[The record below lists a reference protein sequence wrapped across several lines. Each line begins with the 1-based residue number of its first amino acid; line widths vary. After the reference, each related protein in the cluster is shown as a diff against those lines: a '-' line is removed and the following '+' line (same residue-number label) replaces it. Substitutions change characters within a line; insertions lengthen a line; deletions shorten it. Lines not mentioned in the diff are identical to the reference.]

1 MTFRIL
7 DASYLFDWATWD
19 SRLAGL
25 PISQRDLH
33 FEPAYVAAYA
43 AEMETHAFCAFYT
56 SYELFTIQPFI
67 VLKNR
72 YIGHAYGYGGV
83 ICNGRLTLHIAE
95 FAAHF
100 RRWMDQNSFGERTR
114 SHPFCGTTYGR
125 QEKNIVYMDLSID
138 PEAEL
143 RKGHK
148 SSLAV
153 ARRSNITIE
162 PCDELDL
169 FRDMYL
175 TTMNRLEAS
184 EYWMFSDKL
193 LPALK
198 AAYPT
203 GFQFLLAKVNDEPE
217 AGCILLGAHQTCYYH
232 YAGSY
237 GRHRNIG
244 VGQAVVIEAARWA
257 KARGYTRLHL
267 GGGTTADPK
276 DPLFIFKSGFSRRRA
291 WVYKYERE
299 FSHA

>member
-7 DASYLFDWATWD
+7 DASYLLDWAMWE
-19 SRLAGL
+19 SKLAEFPQG
-25 PISQRDLH
+25 QRDIH

-43 AEMETHAFCAFYT
+43 AEIGAKALCATYDGGRGI
-56 SYELFTIQPFI
+56 YPF
-67 VLKNR
+67 VLKE
-72 YIGHAYGYGGV
+72 GPPKEVACAYGYGGQLIEGSV
-83 ICNGRLTLHIAE
+83 TVWDDFDKWCTKNGVQRE
-95 FAAHF
+95 FY
-100 RRWMDQNSFGERTR
+100 RT
-114 SHPFCGTTYGR
+114 HPFVHETVIPS
-125 QEKNIVYMDLSID
+125 EKRIVYMDLSLK

-148 SSLAV
+148 SSLAT
-153 ARRSNITIE
+153 ARRSNVTIE
-162 PCDELDL
+162 PCDELEL

-175 TTMNRLEAS
+175 TTMGRLEAS
-184 EYWMFSDKL
+184 EYWMFSNKL

-198 AAYPT
+198 TAYPA
-203 GFQFLLAKVNDEPE
+203 GFQFLLAKVDGKPE

-244 VGQAVVIEAARWA
+244 VGQAIVVEAARWA

-276 DPLFIFKSGFSRRRA
+276 DPLFVFKSGFSKRRA
-291 WVYKYERE
+291 WIYKYERE
-299 FSHA
+299 FKV